1 MNSIIKSGPGIGFL
15 DARYVNVT
23 GDTMTGPLTID
34 GSTDTVQLIVQGHSS
49 QGSFLALFENS
60 DAVDQITFG
69 GLGEAVFNEQGNNA
83 DFRIEGDTDIVNFVV
98 DASANTVQIGSAATA
113 DSAKFYVLGKISTS
127 AEMEINGD
135 LNHDGTNIGFFG
147 VAPAARAGATADIKD
162 ALTTYGL
169 LQGTSATNLDLDGGD
184 LLADLVSARLGIFTE
199 TADADVVEVLTT
211 HANGVTGLKIAND
224 ARNWQLRVDGADA
237 DKFIIRD
244 TTAVANRLTISSAG
258 QVAIP
263 GNALVSGNIQVDG
276 AVNHDGTTIGFFGT
290 APATQAPAYT
300 VTNLTTDRT
309 YDANATSTAELADI
323 LGTLIA
329 DLRTYGLVQ

>member
-1 MNSIIKSGPGIGFL
+1 MASWHTQSGIGVL
-15 DARYVNVT
+15 DARYVNII
-23 GDTMTGPLTID
+23 GDTMTGPLMID

-60 DAVDQITFG
+60 SAVDQITFG

-83 DFRIEGDTDIVNFVV
+83 DFRIEGDTDTVNFVV
-98 DASANTVQIGSAATA
+98 DASANTVQIGSALTA

-147 VAPAARAGATADIKD
+147 VAPAARGAATGDIKD
-162 ALTTYGL
+162 ILTTYGL
-169 LQGTSATNLDLDGGD
+169 LQGTSATPLNLDGGD
-184 LLADLVSARLGIFTE
+184 ITVDSIFARTGFFTE
-199 TADADVVEVLTT
+199 TVDADVVEVITT

-224 ARNWQLRVDGADA
+224 ARSWQLRVDGAATDRFA
-237 DKFIIRD
+237 IRD
-244 TTAVANRLTISSAG
+244 TTAAANRLEI
-258 QVAIP
+258 
-263 GNALVSGNIQVDG
+263 NASGAVTVLGNINLDG
-276 AVNHDGTTIGFFGT
+276 AINHDGTTVGFFAT
-290 APATQAPAYT
+290 APAVQAAAYT
-300 VTNLTTDRT
+300 VTNLVTDRA
-309 YDANATSTAELADI
+309 YDANATTTAELADV